1 MLDFQISQG
10 SVATHLR
17 WGGSLHNRSVDNFLQ
32 NLTVKELWKLAFI
45 CRSHDQ
51 KTKWLFFF
59 GTRCILLSW
68 LSPNIVSQLYLLLML
83 NRVISCVTAAATSAA
98 DTATV
103 FSVFWVTG
111 CQVQY
116 AAVILF
122 AGVPLFTLLSHSHAK
137 CLNIASDFFTAW

>member
-51 KTKWLFFF
+51 KTKWLFFLEL
-59 GTRCILLSW
+59 GVYYSVDCL
-68 LSPNIVSQLYLLLML
+68 Q
-83 NRVISCVTAAATSAA
+83 TS
-98 DTATV
+98 
-103 FSVFWVTG
+103 
-111 CQVQY
+111 
-116 AAVILF
+116 
-122 AGVPLFTLLSHSHAK
+122 
-137 CLNIASDFFTAW
+137 